1 MKRFIKLLLF
11 IFIMFLASSCA
22 KKNLE
27 VLAPVIEYK
36 IKDRALAKTLDSL
49 SLIKPRYFYTKI
61 KIDYKDNT
69 TDVSFKTS
77 LKIVSDSAINAI
89 VTKIGIPIAN
99 GLITTDSAKILN
111 IQQKCLYNSSWDNF
125 RKLLN
130 IEIDYPNLENILLGR
145 PLTDQFNQKYFVD
158 REEYDAIVENSKKVS
173 DTVLSAATLPK
184 SKLLLNYILQDNLR
198 DLAETRIFSTNDSTD
213 IRIQYLSREIV
224 SGFNLPSNLV
234 ISLFNQDY
242 KILIKLEYD
251 KIAVNEKI
259 EIIFVIPERYEVCN

>member
-1 MKRFIKLLLF
+1 MKLFIKLFLF
-11 IFIMFLASSCA
+11 LWLIFLASSCA
-22 KKNLE
+22 KNLKIK
-27 VLAPVIEYK
+27 PVIEYK
-36 IKDRALAKTLDSL
+36 IKDRVLAKILDSL
-49 SLIKPRYFYTKI
+49 STLKPRYFYTKI